1 MNALRTVIVGAGSH
15 FTLGLLGDFFRVNDL
30 WGSELVLMDIND
42 ERLNMMKK
50 IVEGVIHRKDVD
62 LKISATTNLSEALEN
77 AEFVI
82 VTIRV
87 GGLDALRNLIEIP
100 LGFGTMEVVG
110 DTVGPSGVL
119 KGMLEIPAVVDIANK
134 VKDISPE
141 AVVLN
146 FTNPM
151 TPICRAVRK
160 TTNLQMIGLCHGVHH
175 IRQLASSILKHLHCS
190 TEKLDVDAVGINHL
204 TWTAGIRY
212 EGRSVYEEFLRNL
225 FSQDHEDIIAKHPYL
240 IGRELYGVFG
250 VPPTLSD
257 RHTSEFFHYLYDWIS
272 DPIYGPILKNI
283 SGYIDYGNK
292 TLSRSAVENEERRMR
307 ELHKMAEGPKDVEIS
322 PSGEYAL
329 DIISTVKNERR
340 KRLLAANIPNSDTIN
355 GIASEYIV
363 EVPVEVDKHGF
374 TPTRRISLPRPIISV
389 LDQHL
394 VKFETLVDGI
404 LERDK
409 NLIVQAIAMDP
420 LTPSPRKAEK
430 IFSLF
435 VERCSDSGFL
445 PSQLASTWQATGK

>member
-1 MNALRTVIVGAGSH
+1 MNAFRIVIVGAGSH

-30 WGSELVLMDIND
+30 WRSELVLMDIND
-42 ERLNMMKK
+42 ERLNVMKK
-50 IVEGVIHRKDVD
+50 IVEGVIQTKGVD
-62 LKISATTNLSEALEN
+62 LKISSTTNLREALEG
-77 AEFVI
+77 ADFVI
-82 VTIRV
+82 VTIRA
-87 GGLDALRNLIEIP
+87 GGLDALRDLIEIP
-100 LGFGTMEVVG
+100 LRFGTMEVVG

-134 VKDISPE
+134 VKDVSPE
-141 AVVLN
+141 AVILN

-160 TTNLQMIGLCHGVHH
+160 TTNLEIIGLCHGVHH
-175 IRQLASSILKHLHCS
+175 IRKLASIILKCPRYS
-190 TEKLDVDAVGINHL
+190 TENLDVDAVGINHL
-204 TWTAGIRY
+204 TWTIGIRY
-212 EGRSVYEEFLRNL
+212 EGRSVYEEFLGNL
-225 FSQDHEDIIAKHPYL
+225 FSQDHEDIISKHPYL

-257 RHTSEFFHYLYDWIS
+257 RHTSEFFCYLYDWMS
-272 DPIYGPILKNI
+272 DPIYGPILRKT
-283 SGYIDYGNK
+283 SGYIDYENK
-292 TLSRSAVENEERRMR
+292 TLSRAAVENEEKRMR
-307 ELHKMAEGPKDVEIS
+307 ELRKMAEGPKDVEILQT
-322 PSGEYAL
+322 GEDAL
-329 DIISTVKNERR
+329 DIISTVKNEKR

-355 GIASEYIV
+355 GIASEYII

-389 LDQHL
+389 LNQHL

-404 LERDK
+404 LEKDK
-409 NLIVQAIAMDP
+409 DLIVQAIAMDP

-445 PSQLASTWQATGK
+445 SF

>member
-1 MNALRTVIVGAGSH
+1 
-15 FTLGLLGDFFRVNDL
+15 RVNDL

-42 ERLNMMKK
+42 ERLNVMKK
-50 IVEGVIHRKDVD
+50 IVEGVIQTKGVG
-62 LKISATTNLSEALEN
+62 LKISATTNLREALEG
-77 AEFVI
+77 ADFVI

-87 GGLDALRNLIEIP
+87 GGLDALRDLIEIP
-100 LGFGTMEVVG
+100 LRFGTMEVVG

-134 VKDISPE
+134 VKDVSPE
-141 AVVLN
+141 AVILN

-160 TTNLQMIGLCHGVHH
+160 TTNLEMIGLCHGVHH
-175 IRQLASSILKHLHCS
+175 IRKLASSILRSSQHS
-190 TEKLDVDAVGINHL
+190 PEELDVDAAGINHL
-204 TWTAGIRY
+204 TWTVGIRY

-225 FSQDHEDIIAKHPYL
+225 FSQDHEDIIARHPYL

-272 DPIYGPILKNI
+272 DPIYGPILRKT
-283 SGYIDYGNK
+283 SGYIEYENK
-292 TLSRSAVENEERRMR
+292 TLSRAAVENEEKRMR
-307 ELHKMAEGPKDVEIS
+307 ELRKMAEGPKDVEIS
-322 PSGEYAL
+322 PTGEYAL
-329 DIISTVKNERR
+329 DIISASKHDKR
-340 KRLLAANIPNSDTIN
+340 KGLLAANIPNGDTIK

-374 TPTRRISLPRPIISV
+374 TPTGRISLPRPIISV
-389 LDQHL
+389 LSQHL

-409 NLIVQAIAMDP
+409 DLIVQAIAMDP
-420 LTPSPRKAEK
+420 LTPSPCKAEK

-445 PSQLASTWQATGK
+445 SF

>member
-1 MNALRTVIVGAGSH
+1 MNESRIVIVGAGSH
-15 FTLGLLGDFFRVNDL
+15 FTLGLLGDFFRVGDL
-30 WGSELVLMDIND
+30 WGSEVVLTDIDD
-42 ERLNMMKK
+42 ERLNVMKN
-50 IVEGVIHRKDVD
+50 IAEGAIQRKGVD
-62 LKISATTNLSEALEN
+62 LKISATTNLGQALEG
-77 AEFVI
+77 ADFVI
-82 VTIRV
+82 VTIRA
-87 GGLDALRNLIEIP
+87 GGLDALRELIEIP
-100 LGFGTMEVVG
+100 LRFGTMEVVG
-110 DTVGPSGVL
+110 DTVGPSGLL
-119 KGMLEIPAVVDIANK
+119 KGILEIPAVVDIANN

-141 AVVLN
+141 AIVLN

-160 TTNLQMIGLCHGVHH
+160 ITNLQMVGLCHGVHH
-175 IRQLASSILKHLHCS
+175 IRELACSILKHLHCS
-190 TEKLDVDAVGINHL
+190 TQKLDVDAAGINHL
-204 TWTAGIRY
+204 TWTIGIRY
-212 EGRSVYEEFLRNL
+212 EGRSVYEEFVSDL
-225 FSQDHEDIIAKHPYL
+225 FSEEHEDIVARHPYL
-240 IGRELYGVFG
+240 IGRELYRVFG

-272 DPIYGPILKNI
+272 DPIYGPILRNI
-283 SGYIDYGNK
+283 SGYIDYENR
-292 TLSRSAVENEERRMR
+292 TLSRAAVENEERRMR
-307 ELHKMAEGPKDVEIS
+307 ELHRMAEGSKDVEIL
-322 PSGEYAL
+322 PTGEYAL
-329 DIISTVKNERR
+329 DIISTVENERR
-340 KRLLAANIPNSDTIN
+340 KRLLAANIPNRDTIN

-394 VKFETLVDGI
+394 VKFETLIDGI

-409 NLIVQAIAMDP
+409 DLIVQAIAMDP

-445 PSQLASTWQATGK
+445 SS